1 MCPRKTFLNVFTQ
14 IKKITRT
21 FCNPKNN
28 KIINKDTELSKVLKL
43 MQEFVLNL

>member
-1 MCPRKTFLNVFTQ
+1 MCPRNTFLNVFTQ
-14 IKKITRT
+14 IKN
-21 FCNPKNN
+21 NPKNN